1 MATTKEECNIIVKQ
15 IGLENVRARAMMGE
29 YLLYYNDILFGG
41 IYDKRLLVKKTI
53 QNEKYG
59 LEEQIP
65 YDGAKAM
72 YWIKD
77 FSKKAHVHEIILD
90 TYEAFQKT
98 K

>member
-1 MATTKEECNIIVKQ
+1 MATTKEECNMIVEQ
-15 IGLENVRARAMMGE
+15 IGLENIRARSMMGE

-41 IYDKRLLVKKTI
+41 IYDKRLLIKKTA

-65 YDGAKAM
+65 YDGAKPM

-77 FSKKAHVHEIILD
+77 FSKKEYVKEIILD
-90 TYEAFQKT
+90 TYKAFQKT